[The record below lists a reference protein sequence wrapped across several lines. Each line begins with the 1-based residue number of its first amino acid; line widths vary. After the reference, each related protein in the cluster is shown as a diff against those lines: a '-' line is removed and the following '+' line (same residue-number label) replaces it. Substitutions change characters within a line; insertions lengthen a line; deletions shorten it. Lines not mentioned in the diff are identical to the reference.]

1 MIKHISAKHLVS
13 FLLIIFVAG
22 FSRCTGVQPDKYANF
37 IDSSSV
43 VYGPYKVVK
52 LPITKGVRILNP
64 IQISSGPNG
73 NMYAANQSGEVYI
86 LKDSDGDGV
95 EDEAALF
102 CNVQDAGLKSPAGF
116 AYRGDTIY
124 IGTSQEIRAY
134 LDKDKD
140 GRADTSWTFF
150 NDIPHSQH
158 PYEWTSGMNF
168 GNDGWLYF
176 ALTTDSWN
184 AGASPDPKG
193 YRGAILKVSPDG
205 KTAER
210 LAIGI
215 RSVYGTGFHQTGDLF
230 FVDNEGGGNPKEELN
245 LLVKGK
251 FYGHNPKKYPDRD
264 STTDAVHVLSTEAA
278 PSGIEFNTLDNDF
291 GGTGGDLFVAYYG
304 LAERWK
310 RGGVG
315 RVKIEKRPDGSY
327 SFQEFPVAD
336 IPKLSDLGF
345 GKDGSLYV
353 SYHGLSDYWYNP
365 IEEKTGG
372 FYKIVYDP
380 ALKDQPL
387 RKRQTADA
395 NLSSNS
401 IEKGKQLFAK
411 QACFACH
418 ATDGKTEMLG
428 PSLNGIANTMS
439 REEIVDD
446 IMNPS
451 KRIKASMVA
460 MRVTKKNGQVLLG
473 RVVNADGD
481 NISLMLIGNQVVQIP
496 KTEIASAAEERK
508 SLMYENLV
516 KNLSKEELDH
526 LLDYIVSLK

>member
-1 MIKHISAKHLVS
+1 MAKPFFSLNFIFGTLVIFILS
-13 FLLIIFVAG
+13 F
-22 FSRCTGVQPDKYANF
+22 SMCTGVQPDKYSNF
-37 IDSSSV
+37 IDSTSL

-52 LPITKGVRILNP
+52 LPINKGVRILNP
-64 IQISSGPNG
+64 IQISAGPEG
-73 NMYAANQSGEVYI
+73 FIYAANQSGEVYM

-95 EDEAALF
+95 EDEAAIY
-102 CNVQDAGLKSPAGF
+102 CNVTEAGLKSPAGF
-116 AYRGDTIY
+116 AYKGDTIF

-134 LDKDKD
+134 LDTNKD
-140 GRADTSWTFF
+140 GKADTSWTFF

-158 PYEWTSGMNF
+158 PYEWTSAMNF
-168 GNDGWLYF
+168 GSDGWLYF
-176 ALTTDSWN
+176 TLTTDSWN

-193 YRGAILKVSPDG
+193 YRGALLRVSPDG

-210 LAIGI
+210 MAIGL
-215 RSVYGTGFHQTGDLF
+215 RSVYGTGFNSNGDLF
-230 FVDNEGGGNPKEELN
+230 FVDNEGGGNQKEELN

-264 STTDAVHVLSTEAA
+264 STTGPVHILGTEAA
-278 PSGIEFNTLDNDF
+278 PSGIEFNAAANDF
-291 GGTGGDLFVAYYG
+291 GGTGGELFVAYYG

-315 RVKIEKRPDGSY
+315 VIHIERKADGSY
-327 SFQEFPVAD
+327 GYEEFPLAD
-336 IPKLSDLGF
+336 IPKLSDLTF

-353 SYHGLSDYWYNP
+353 SSHGVSDYWYNP
-365 IEEKTGG
+365 TEEKTGG

-380 ALKDQPL
+380 SKKDQPS
-387 RKRQTADA
+387 RKRQVTDV
-395 NLSSNS
+395 SPSPSS
-401 IEKGKQLFAK
+401 IEKGRQLFAK

-418 ATDGKTEMLG
+418 ATDGKTEMIG

-439 REEIVDD
+439 RDELLDD

-481 NISLMLIGNQVVQIP
+481 NVSLMLIGNQVVQVP
-496 KTEIASAAEERK
+496 KSEIASAVEERK
-508 SLMYENLV
+508 SLMYENLI
-516 KNLSKEELDH
+516 KNLSKEEVDN
-526 LLDYIVSLK
+526 LLDYIVSLR

>member
-1 MIKHISAKHLVS
+1 MIKHHSVNYLVII
-13 FLLIIFVAG
+13 LLIIFISG
-22 FSRCTGVQPDKYANF
+22 FSMCTGVQPDKYAHF
-37 IDSSSV
+37 IDTSTV

-52 LPITKGVRILNP
+52 LPVTKGVRILNP
-64 IQISSGPNG
+64 IQISAGPG
-73 NMYAANQSGEVYI
+73 GFMYAANQSGEVYI
-86 LKDSDGDGV
+86 LNDSDGDGV

-102 CNVQDAGLKSPAGF
+102 CNVTDAGLKSPGGF
-116 AYRGDTIY
+116 AYKDDTVF
-124 IGTSQEIRAY
+124 IGASQEIRAY

-158 PYEWTSGMNF
+158 PYEWTSGMSF
-168 GNDGWLYF
+168 GSDGWLYF

-184 AGASPDPKG
+184 ARASPDPKG
-193 YRGAILKVSPDG
+193 YRGAILRVSPDG
-205 KTAER
+205 KIAER

-215 RSVYGTGFHQTGDLF
+215 RSVYGTGFHPSGDLF

-245 LLVKGK
+245 LLGKGK
-251 FYGHNPKKYPDRD
+251 FYGHNPKKYPDHD
-264 STTDAVHVLSTEAA
+264 STTAPVHVLSTEAA
-278 PSGIEFNTLDNDF
+278 PSGIEFNALSNDF

-315 RVKIEKRPDGSY
+315 RVKIERKADGSFGY
-327 SFQEFPVAD
+327 QEFPVAD

-345 GKDGSLYV
+345 GKDGALYV

-365 IEEKTGG
+365 TEEKTGG

-380 ALKDQPL
+380 SLKNKPVK
-387 RKRQTADA
+387 KRQAVDA
-395 NLSSNS
+395 NLSSSS
-401 IEKGKQLFAK
+401 IERGKQLFAK

-439 REEIVDD
+439 REEILDD

-496 KTEIASAAEERK
+496 KSEIAKAGEDRK

-516 KNLSKEELDH
+516 RNLSKDELDY